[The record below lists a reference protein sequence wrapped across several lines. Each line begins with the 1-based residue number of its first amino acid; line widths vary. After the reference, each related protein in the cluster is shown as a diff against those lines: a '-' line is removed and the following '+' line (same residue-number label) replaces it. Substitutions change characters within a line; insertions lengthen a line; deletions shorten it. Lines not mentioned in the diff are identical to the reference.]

1 MVSDKTLFAMDLT
14 ALMAVEK
21 IAKDSQRPQEDVLVD
36 FMGSNTAK
44 MLYDD
49 SNKLWWDGPD
59 ATAEEF
65 EREKGQTVQAVT

>member
-21 IAKDSQRPQEDVLVD
+21 IAKDSQRPEEDVLVE
-36 FMGSNTAK
+36 FMESNTAK
-44 MLYDD
+44 MLYDY

-65 EREKGQTVQAVT
+65 EREKS

>member
-1 MVSDKTLFAMDLT
+1 MVSDKILFAMDLT

-21 IAKDSQRPQEDVLVD
+21 IAKDFQRPEEDVLVE
-36 FMGSNTAK
+36 FMESNTAK

-59 ATAEEF
+59 AAAEEF
-65 EREKGQTVQAVT
+65 EREKS

>member
-1 MVSDKTLFAMDLT
+1 
-14 ALMAVEK
+14 
-21 IAKDSQRPQEDVLVD
+21 VD

-65 EREKGQTVQAVT
+65 EREKG

>member
-21 IAKDSQRPQEDVLVD
+21 IAKDLQRPQEDVLVD
-36 FMGSNTAK
+36 FMESNTAK

-65 EREKGQTVQAVT
+65 EHEKG

>member
-21 IAKDSQRPQEDVLVD
+21 IAKDSQRPEEDVLVE
-36 FMGSNTAK
+36 FMESNTAK

-65 EREKGQTVQAVT
+65 ERGKV

>member
-1 MVSDKTLFAMDLT
+1 MANDKILFSMDLT

-21 IAKDSQRPQEDVLVD
+21 IAKETRRSPEDVLVD
-36 FMGSNTAK
+36 FMESNTAK

-65 EREKGQTVQAVT
+65 KQETL

>member
-21 IAKDSQRPQEDVLVD
+21 IAKDSQRSEEDVLVE
-36 FMGSNTAK
+36 FMESNTAK

-59 ATAEEF
+59 AAAEEF
-65 EREKGQTVQAVT
+65 EREKS